1 MTSRFNAESESINFW
16 RAGPA
21 RQTLQLRFNILIFA
35 RRLDAPKHDK
45 NLIHQNSI
53 AKTPKLKLNLE
64 TPKPLVF
71 ENVEWVIVTEDN
83 IDSIWEAIKKDNKGV
98 ALFALKDDDYG
109 RLAMNLAA
117 IREAL
122 GEYVIILKKYKEYYE
137 GD

>member
-1 MTSRFNAESESINFW
+1 MRSILMVGIIALFLVGC
-16 RAGPA
+16 AG
-21 RQTLQLRFNILIFA
+21 T
-35 RRLDAPKHDK
+35 KV
-45 NLIHQNSI
+45 
-53 AKTPKLKLNLE
+53 KTIDVVTKPTEKLKLNLE
-64 TPKPLVF
+64 APKPLVF

>member
-1 MTSRFNAESESINFW
+1 MR
-16 RAGPA
+16 
-21 RQTLQLRFNILIFA
+21 NILIVGIIALF
-35 RRLDAPKHDK
+35 LVGCSSTPKQLNVVTK
-45 NLIHQNSI
+45 PIE
-53 AKTPKLKLNLE
+53 KLKLDLE

-83 IDSIWEAIKKDNKGV
+83 IDSIWEAIRKDNKGV

>member
-1 MTSRFNAESESINFW
+1 MRS
-16 RAGPA
+16 
-21 RQTLQLRFNILIFA
+21 ILIVG
-35 RRLDAPKHDK
+35 
-45 NLIHQNSI
+45 II
-53 AKTPKLKLNLE
+53 ALFLVGCSSASKVKTIDVVTKPTEKLKLNLE
-64 TPKPLVF
+64 VPKPLVF
-71 ENVEWVIVTEDN
+71 EDVEWVIVTEDN

-137 GD
+137 GE